1 MKKMLM
7 LGTSYGSIE
16 MIRYAKKKGAYTI
29 VTDYLEPE
37 KSPAKYEADEYWMIN
52 TSELDFLEEKCR
64 KEQINAI
71 VCGVSEFNLEIC
83 MKLCNRLNL
92 PCYCNEV
99 AWSYS
104 RDKEKFKSL
113 CKRLGAQVATDYFLS
128 DALTREELEKVIFPV
143 VVKPVDMSGNRG
155 ISFCHN
161 VEELV
166 EAYRYAKSVSK
177 SDKIIVE
184 RMLHGK
190 EWYAYYAMAEGRIS
204 LVALNAMH
212 SQPGEP
218 RNCYSITTT
227 VSDNVER
234 YIEEMNPYVI
244 KILEEAGCKEGIGW
258 VQFMLDEDGKFYIL
272 EMGYRLDGDMMF
284 IPYREVRGFDSVEW
298 LVVFAFGQK
307 KRANELPED
316 QTHAFVKCGVGYMLW
331 TNKSGIIAEIQGL
344 DEVAEWPEIQLVE
357 SLARIGDPITIHR
370 SLGNIMFTADN
381 CDEMCRVIK
390 KINETIRILNTE
402 GENVVIHYDN
412 FDYLKEIYQKGLSE
426 RDAFGVRL

>member
-16 MIRYAKKKGAYTI
+16 MIRYAKAKGAYTI

-37 KSPAKYEADEYWMIN
+37 KSIAKLEADEYWMIN
-52 TSELDFLEEKCR
+52 TAELDLLEEKCR
-64 KEQINAI
+64 TQHVNAVI
-71 VCGVSEFNLEIC
+71 CGISEFNLEMC
-83 MKLCNRLNL
+83 MKLCQRLGL
-92 PCYCNEV
+92 PCYCNEE

-104 RDKEKFKSL
+104 RDKEKFKKL
-113 CKRLGAQVATDYFLS
+113 CKDLAVPVAADYFLS
-128 DALTREELEKVIFPV
+128 DALTSEELEKVVYPV

-155 ISFCHN
+155 ISFCYN
-161 VEELV
+161 DQELV
-166 EAYRYAKSVSK
+166 KAYHYAKSVSK

-184 RMLHGK
+184 KMLHGK
-190 EWYAYYAMAEGRIS
+190 EWYAYYAMAEGKVS

-234 YIEEMNPYVI
+234 YVTEINPYVVKVLQ
-244 KILEEAGCKEGIGW
+244 KIGCREGVGW

-284 IPYREVRGFDSVEW
+284 IPHRKVCDFDSVSW
-298 LVVFAFGQK
+298 LVDYAFGK
-307 KRANELPED
+307 KNKPEELP
-316 QTHAFVKCGVGYMLW
+316 QNQAHAFVKCGVGYMLW
-331 TNKSGIIAEIQGL
+331 TNKDGTIADIQGF
-344 DEVAEWPEIQLVE
+344 DEVASWPEIQLVE
-357 SLARIGDPITIHR
+357 SLAQVGDCITLYR

-381 CDEMCRVIK
+381 CDQMCRIIE
-390 KINETIRILNTE
+390 KINQTVHILNTE
-402 GENVVIHYDN
+402 GEDVVIHYDN
-412 FDYLKEIYQKGLSE
+412 FSYLKDIYQKGMCE
-426 RDAFGVRL
+426 KNEI